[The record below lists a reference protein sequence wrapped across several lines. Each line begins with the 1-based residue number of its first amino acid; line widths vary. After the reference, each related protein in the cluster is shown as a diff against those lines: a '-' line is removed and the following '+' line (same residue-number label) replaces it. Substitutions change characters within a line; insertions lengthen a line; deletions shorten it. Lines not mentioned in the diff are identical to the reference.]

1 MYTWSLGQRLRPRV
15 PVIPYLCC
23 YAKASVKRK
32 KIGVL
37 GRERREHVVGKIVK
51 CKMNDDNDDTDN
63 RSIFWKKKRKNW
75 KKMFL
80 LN

>member
-1 MYTWSLGQRLRPRV
+1 MVTLGQRLRPRV

-23 YAKASVKRK
+23 YAKASAKRK

-37 GRERREHVVGKIVK
+37 GRERRERVVGKIVK

-63 RSIFWKKKRKNW
+63 RSTFWKTKRKNW